1 MDVFDAVVVGSGF
14 GGSVTA
20 FRLAE
25 ARKSVCV
32 LERGKPYPPGSFPRS
47 PHEAA
52 KNFWDPDSRLFGMY
66 DMWSFSKLDALVCS
80 GLGGGSLIYANVL
93 IRKPESWFV
102 HESFD
107 GGYEHWPVTRTD
119 LEPHYQLVEDMLGAQ
134 RYPVHVTPYK
144 DTPKTLAMEEAA
156 AQLGLD
162 WELPKLAVSFGN
174 PAAPGV
180 PIEGGEDNYHRS
192 PRYTCRLVG
201 ECDLG
206 CNFGSKNSLDFT
218 YLSAAEQLGADIRP
232 HCEVFSFEPVPEGF
246 LVSYI
251 RHVAAADGDP
261 FAPPQRHTVR
271 ARRLILSAGTL
282 GTTYLLLRNRSA
294 FPGLSPA
301 LGTHFSG
308 NGDFLGLVLK
318 ARLRRRELPGEA
330 ESHLLRPSFGPV
342 ITSAMRVEREEN
354 AENAE
359 NAETRDAARGAY
371 IEDAGYP
378 EFLNWLVEH
387 NVLTMSTRVGRFLL
401 RRGWAQLTGTARS
414 RVGRQ
419 LGDAMGKGLFTATSL
434 PLLGMGRD
442 VPNGRMFLREGHLDL
457 DWDLAAS
464 DPYFRQMND
473 TMRRVSRSVGGRYVS
488 NPLWWLNRLIT
499 VHPLGG
505 APMGRHVQEGVVD
518 SFGRVYGYPGLSI
531 ADGSMMPGPVGPN
544 PSLTIAA
551 LADRSAVRI
560 IEDDSGNSTEPS

>member
-25 ARKSVCV
+25 ADLRVCL
-32 LERGKPYPPGSFPRS
+32 LERGRPFPPGSFPRS
-47 PHEAA
+47 PHETAE
-52 KNFWDPDSRLFGMY
+52 NFWDPDYRRYGMY
-66 DMWSFSKLDALVCS
+66 DIWSFSKLDALVSS

-102 HESFD
+102 DESFD
-107 GGYEHWPVTRTD
+107 GGYEHWPVTRAD
-119 LEPHYQLVEDMLGAQ
+119 LDPHYERVETMLGAQ
-134 RYPVHVTPYK
+134 RYPFDVKPYQ
-144 DTPKTLAMEEAA
+144 DTPKTVAMKQAA
-156 AQLGLD
+156 ERLNLR
-162 WELPKLAVSFGN
+162 WELPPLAVSFGD
-174 PAAPGV
+174 PAVPGA
-180 PIEGGEDNYHRS
+180 PIEGGEDNIHHS

-218 YLSAAEQLGADIRP
+218 YLSAAERLGADIRTR
-232 HCEVFSFEPVPEGF
+232 CEVFSFEPVAQGF
-246 LVSYI
+246 LVSYVK
-251 RHVAAADGDP
+251 HVAAGDGDP
-261 FAPPQRHTVR
+261 LAPPERHTVR
-271 ARRLILSAGTL
+271 AKRLILSAGTL

-294 FPGLSPA
+294 FPAIGPA
-301 LGTHFSG
+301 LGTRFSG

-318 ARLRRRELPGEA
+318 AGPRRRDRSGETEA
-330 ESHLLRPSFGPV
+330 RLLRPSFGPV
-342 ITSAMRVEREEN
+342 ITSAMRLERTEDDE
-354 AENAE
+354 
-359 NAETRDAARGAY
+359 DARGAY

-401 RRGWAQLTGTARS
+401 RRGWSQLTGTARS

-419 LGDAMGKGLFTATSL
+419 VGDAMGKGLFTATSL

-442 VPNGRMFLREGHLDL
+442 VPNGRLFLRDGHLDL

-464 DPYFRQMND
+464 GPYFEQMNR
-473 TMRRVSRSVGGRYVS
+473 TMRRVSHSVGGHYAS

-505 APMGRHVQEGVVD
+505 APMGRHEREGVVD
-518 SFGRVYGYPGLSI
+518 SFGRVYGYPGLTI
-531 ADGSMMPGPVGPN
+531 ADGSVMPGPVGPN

-551 LADRSAVRI
+551 LADRSADRI
-560 IEDDSGNSTEPS
+560 IEDHRKRSTESS

>member
-25 ARKSVCV
+25 ADLNVCL
-32 LERGKPYPPGSFPRS
+32 LERGKPFPPGSFPRS
-47 PHEAA
+47 PHDAA
-52 KNFWDPDSRLFGMY
+52 KNFWDPDSRLYGMY
-66 DMWSFSKLDALVCS
+66 DMWSFSKLDALVSS

-107 GGYEHWPVTRTD
+107 GGYEDWPVTRED
-119 LEPHYQLVEDMLGAQ
+119 LDPHYGRVETMMGAQ
-134 RYPVHVTPYK
+134 PYPFGVPPYR
-144 DTPKTLAMEEAA
+144 DTPKTLAMQQAA
-156 AQLGLD
+156 SQLGLP
-162 WELPKLAVSFGN
+162 WELPRLAVSFGE
-174 PAAPGV
+174 PPVPGAP
-180 PIEGGEDNYHRS
+180 IKGGEDNLHHS
-192 PRYTCRLVG
+192 PRSTCRLVG
-201 ECDLG
+201 ECDMG

-218 YLSAAEQLGADIRP
+218 YLSAADRLGSDIRTL
-232 HCEVFSFEPVPEGF
+232 CEVRSFEPVREGF

-251 RHVAAADGDP
+251 DHGAAGGGDP
-261 FAPPQRHTVR
+261 LAPPELHTVR
-271 ARRLILSAGTL
+271 TRRLILSAGAL

-294 FPGLSPA
+294 FPALSPA

-308 NGDFLGLVLK
+308 NGDFLGLVVK
-318 ARLRRRELPGEA
+318 AREKRRDRPGETVPRML
-330 ESHLLRPSFGPV
+330 EPSFGPV
-342 ITSAMRVEREEN
+342 ITSAMRLDRKEN
-354 AENAE
+354 
-359 NAETRDAARGAY
+359 DDSARGFY

-387 NVLTMSTRVGRFLL
+387 NVLTMSNRVTRFLL
-401 RRGWAQLTGTARS
+401 RRGWSQLTRTARS

-419 LGDAMGKGLFTATSL
+419 LGDAMGKGLFTATSI

-442 VPNGRMFLREGHLDL
+442 VPNGRMFLRDGHLDL
-457 DWDLAAS
+457 DWGLAAS
-464 DPYFRQMND
+464 DQYFDHMNE
-473 TMRRVSRSVGGRYVS
+473 TMMRVSRSLGGRYAS

-499 VHPLGG
+499 VHPVGG
-505 APMGRHVQEGVVD
+505 APMGRTEREGVVD

-531 ADGSMMPGPVGPN
+531 ADGSVMPGPVGPN

-551 LADRSAVRI
+551 LADRSAERI
-560 IEDDSGNSTEPS
+560 IDDHRHNPTRPS

>member
-25 ARKSVCV
+25 AGLSVCV
-32 LERGKPYPPGSFPRS
+32 LERGKPFPPGSFPRS
-47 PHEAA
+47 PHDAA
-52 KNFWDPDSRLFGMY
+52 KNFWDPDSQLYGMY
-66 DMWSFSKLDALVCS
+66 DMWSFSKLDALVSS

-107 GGYEHWPVTRTD
+107 GGYEDWPVTRED
-119 LEPHYQLVEDMLGAQ
+119 LDPHYDRVETMLGAQ
-134 RYPVHVTPYK
+134 QYPFDAEPYR
-144 DTPKTLAMEEAA
+144 DTPKTIAMRQAA
-156 AQLGLD
+156 SRLGVPWQL
-162 WELPKLAVSFGN
+162 PPLAVSFGN
-174 PAAPGV
+174 PPAPGV
-180 PIEGGEDNYHRS
+180 PIEGGENNLHNS

-201 ECDLG
+201 ECDMG

-218 YLSAAEQLGADIRP
+218 YLSAAARHRAVIRP
-232 HCEVFSFEPVPEGF
+232 LCEVRSFEPVRDGF

-251 RHVAAADGDP
+251 HHGAAGDGDAAGDGNP
-261 FAPPQRHTVR
+261 PAPPGLHTIR
-271 ARRLILSAGTL
+271 AGRLILSAGTL

-294 FPGLSPA
+294 FPALSPA
-301 LGTHFSG
+301 LGTRFSG

-318 ARLRRRELPGEA
+318 ARERRQDRPGETVPRLM
-330 ESHLLRPSFGPV
+330 EPSFGPV
-342 ITSAMRVEREEN
+342 ITSAMLMDRKDH
-354 AENAE
+354 
-359 NAETRDAARGAY
+359 DAADRGFY

-387 NVLTMSTRVGRFLL
+387 NVLTMSNRVARFVL
-401 RRGWAQLTGTARS
+401 RRGWSQLTRTARS

-442 VPNGRMFLREGHLDL
+442 VPNGRMFLRDGHLDL
-457 DWDLAAS
+457 DWDPAAS
-464 DPYFRQMND
+464 DPYFDRMNEAM
-473 TMRRVSRSVGGRYVS
+473 TGVSRSLGGRYAS

-505 APMGRHVQEGVVD
+505 APMGRTERDGVVD
-518 SFGRVYGYPGLSI
+518 SFGRVYNYPGLSI
-531 ADGSMMPGPVGPN
+531 ADGSVMPGPVGPN

-551 LADRSAVRI
+551 LADRSADCI
-560 IEDDSGNSTEPS
+560 IEDHRRRNPARPS

>member
-1 MDVFDAVVVGSGF
+1 MESFDAVVVGSGF

-20 FRLAE
+20 FRLVE
-25 ARKSVCV
+25 AGLSVCL
-32 LERGKPYPPGSFPRS
+32 LERGKAFPPGSFPRS
-47 PHEAA
+47 PHDAA
-52 KNFWDPDSRLFGMY
+52 KNFWDPDSRLYGMY
-66 DMWSFSKLDALVCS
+66 DMWSFSKLDALVSS

-107 GGYEHWPVTRTD
+107 GGYESWPVSRED
-119 LEPHYQLVEDMLGAQ
+119 LDSHYGDVEKMMDAQ
-134 RYPVHVTPYK
+134 PYPFGVKPYQ
-144 DTPKTLAMEEAA
+144 DTPKTAAMQQA
-156 AQLGLD
+156 AQRLGLP
-162 WELPKLAVSFGN
+162 WELPLLAVSFGE
-174 PAAPGV
+174 PPVPGV
-180 PIEGGEDNYHRS
+180 PIEGGEDNLHHS

-201 ECDLG
+201 ECDVG

-218 YLSAAEQLGADIRP
+218 YLSAADRLGAEIRTC
-232 HCEVFSFEPVPEGF
+232 CEVRSFEPVPQGF

-251 RHVAAADGDP
+251 EHAAAGGDP
-261 FAPPQRHTVR
+261 LRPPERRTVK
-271 ARRLILSAGTL
+271 ARRLVLSAGAL

-294 FPGLSPA
+294 FPALSPA
-301 LGTHFSG
+301 LGSHFSG
-308 NGDFLGLVLK
+308 NGDFLGLVFK
-318 ARLRRRELPGEA
+318 ALERRESGETVPRML
-330 ESHLLRPSFGPV
+330 EPSFGPV
-342 ITSAMRVEREEN
+342 ITSAMRVDRAGGGEGS
-354 AENAE
+354 
-359 NAETRDAARGAY
+359 RGFY

-387 NVLTMSTRVGRFLL
+387 NVLTLSNRVARFLM
-401 RRGWAQLTGTARS
+401 RRGWSQLTHTARS

-419 LGDAMGKGLFTATSL
+419 LGDAMGKGLFTATSI

-442 VPNGRMFLREGHLDL
+442 VPNGRMFLRDGHLDL

-464 DPYFRQMND
+464 DQYFDQMNE
-473 TMRRVSRSVGGRYVS
+473 TMQRVSHSLGGRYAS

-499 VHPLGG
+499 VHPVGG
-505 APMGRHVQEGVVD
+505 APMGRNAQEGVVD

-531 ADGSMMPGPVGPN
+531 ADGSVMPGPVGPN

-560 IEDDSGNSTEPS
+560 VEDHQKDRKNRARPS

>member
-1 MDVFDAVVVGSGF
+1 MDVFDVVVVGSGF

-25 ARKSVCV
+25 ADLSVCL
-32 LERGKPYPPGSFPRS
+32 LERGQPFPPGSFPRS
-47 PHEAA
+47 PHDAA
-52 KNFWDPDSRLFGMY
+52 KNFWDPDSRLYGMY
-66 DMWSFSKLDALVCS
+66 DMWSFSKLDALVSS

-102 HESFD
+102 HEAFD
-107 GGYEHWPVTRTD
+107 GGYEDWPVTRQD
-119 LEPHYQLVEDMLGAQ
+119 LDPYYKQVEDMLGAQ
-134 RYPVHVTPYK
+134 RYPSDVKPYQ

-156 AQLGLD
+156 ARLGLP
-162 WELPKLAVSFGN
+162 WERPKLAVSFGD
-174 PAAPGV
+174 PAVPGAPI
-180 PIEGGEDNYHRS
+180 PGGEDNIHHS
-192 PRYTCRLVG
+192 PRFTCKLVG

-218 YLSAAEQLGADIRP
+218 YLSAADRLGADIRTG
-232 HCEVFSFEPVPEGF
+232 CEVRSFEPVPQGF

-251 RHVAAADGDP
+251 KHDSAGDGDP
-261 FAPPQRHTVR
+261 HAPPELHTLR
-271 ARRLILSAGTL
+271 AKRLVLSVGTL
-282 GTTYLLLRNRSA
+282 GTTYLLLRNHSA
-294 FPGLSPA
+294 FPALSPA

-318 ARLRRRELPGEA
+318 ARRRIQGRPGET
-330 ESHLLRPSFGPV
+330 EPRMLEPSFGPV
-342 ITSAMRVEREEN
+342 ITSAMRVDREESD
-354 AENAE
+354 ENGE
-359 NAETRDAARGAY
+359 SVRGFY

-387 NVLTMSTRVGRFLL
+387 NVLTMSNRVARFLL
-401 RRGWAQLTGTARS
+401 RRGWSQLTGTAKS

-419 LGDAMGKGLFTATSL
+419 LGDAMGKGLFTATSA

-442 VPNGRMFLREGHLDL
+442 VPNGRMFLRDGHLDL
-457 DWDLAAS
+457 AWDLTAS
-464 DPYFRQMND
+464 APYFDQMNT
-473 TMRRVSRSVGGRYVS
+473 TMQRVSHSIGGRYAS
-488 NPLWWLNRLIT
+488 SPLWWLNRLIT

-505 APMGRHVQEGVVD
+505 APMGRHEREGVVD

-531 ADGSMMPGPVGPN
+531 ADGSVMPGPVGPN

-551 LADRSAVRI
+551 LADRSADRI
-560 IEDDSGNSTEPS
+560 IEDHRQHSAEPS

>member
-25 ARKSVCV
+25 AKLDVLV
-32 LERGKPYPPGSFPRS
+32 LERGKPFPPGSFPRS

-52 KNFWDPDSRLFGMY
+52 KNFWDPESRLYGMY

-107 GGYEHWPVTRTD
+107 GGYEHWPVTRAD
-119 LEPHYQLVEDMLGAQ
+119 LEPHYQCVEDMLDAQ
-134 RYPVHVTPYK
+134 QYPFGVQPY
-144 DTPKTLAMEEAA
+144 DGTPKTLAMKQAA
-156 AQLGLD
+156 TQLGLE

-174 PAAPGV
+174 PAVPGA
-180 PIEGGEDNYHRS
+180 PIEGGEENYHGT

-206 CNFGSKNSLDFT
+206 CNFGSKNSLDLT
-218 YLSAAEQLGADIRP
+218 YLSAAQNLGAEIRP
-232 HCEVFSFEPVPEGF
+232 RCEVRSFEPVPQGF
-246 LVSYI
+246 LVTYI
-251 RHVAAADGDP
+251 EHDTSDAADP
-261 FAPPQRHTVR
+261 LAPPELHTVR
-271 ARRLILSAGTL
+271 AKRLILSAGTL

-294 FPGLSPA
+294 FPALGPA
-301 LGTHFSG
+301 LGTRFSG

-318 ARLRRRELPGEA
+318 ARQTSPDQPGETVPR
-330 ESHLLRPSFGPV
+330 LLKPSFGPV
-342 ITSAMRVEREEN
+342 ITSAMRVERDEDDEG
-354 AENAE
+354 
-359 NAETRDAARGAY
+359 ARGAY

-387 NVLTMSTRVGRFLL
+387 NVLTMSNRVGRFLL
-401 RRGWAQLTGTARS
+401 RRGWSQLTGTARS

-419 LGDAMGKGLFTATSL
+419 LGDAMGKGLFTATSM

-442 VPNGRMFLREGHLDL
+442 VPNGRMFLRDGHLDL
-457 DWDLAAS
+457 DWELAAS
-464 DPYFRQMND
+464 DPYFRQMNK
-473 TMRRVSRSVGGRYVS
+473 TMQRISQSVGGRYAS

-505 APMGRHVQEGVVD
+505 APMGHHAQEGVVD

-531 ADGSMMPGPVGPN
+531 ADGSVMPGPVGPN

-551 LADRSAVRI
+551 LADRSAVQM
-560 IEDDSGNSTEPS
+560 IEDPGNSTETS

>member
-25 ARKSVCV
+25 AKLDVCV
-32 LERGKPYPPGSFPRS
+32 LERGKPFPPGSFPRS

-52 KNFWDPDSRLFGMY
+52 KNFWDPESRLYGMY

-107 GGYEHWPVTRTD
+107 GGYEHWPVTRAD
-119 LEPHYQLVEDMLGAQ
+119 LDSHYQCVEDMLDAQ
-134 RYPVHVTPYK
+134 PYPFDVKPYK
-144 DTPKTLAMEEAA
+144 DTPKTRAMEEAA
-156 AQLGLD
+156 AQLGLE

-174 PAAPGV
+174 PAVPGA
-180 PIEGGEDNYHRS
+180 PIEGGEDNLHGA
-192 PRYTCRLVG
+192 PRHTCRLVG

-206 CNFGSKNSLDFT
+206 CNFGSKNSLDLT
-218 YLSAAEQLGADIRP
+218 YLSAARKLGADIRT
-232 HCEVFSFEPVPEGF
+232 HCEVRSFEPVPQGF
-246 LVSYI
+246 LVTYI
-251 RHVAAADGDP
+251 RHDTSDTADP
-261 FAPPQRHTVR
+261 LAPPELHTLR
-271 ARRLILSAGTL
+271 AKRLILSAGAL

-294 FPGLSPA
+294 FPALGPA
-301 LGTHFSG
+301 LGTRFSG

-318 ARLRRRELPGEA
+318 ARERSRTRPGET
-330 ESHLLRPSFGPV
+330 EPRLLKPSFGPV
-342 ITSAMRVEREEN
+342 ITSAMRVERDEN
-354 AENAE
+354 DEG
-359 NAETRDAARGAY
+359 ARGAY

-387 NVLTMSTRVGRFLL
+387 NVLTMSNRVGRFLL
-401 RRGWAQLTGTARS
+401 RRGWSQLTGTARS

-419 LGDAMGKGLFTATSL
+419 LGDAMGKGLFTATSM

-442 VPNGRMFLREGHLDL
+442 VPNGRMFLRDGHLDL
-457 DWDLAAS
+457 DWEPAAS
-464 DPYFRQMND
+464 DPYFRQMNK
-473 TMRRVSRSVGGRYVS
+473 TMQRISQSVGGRYAS

-505 APMGRHVQEGVVD
+505 APMGRHAQEGVVD

-531 ADGSMMPGPVGPN
+531 ADGSVMPGPVGPN

-551 LADRSAVRI
+551 LADRSAVRM
-560 IEDDSGNSTEPS
+560 IEDPGNPTEPS